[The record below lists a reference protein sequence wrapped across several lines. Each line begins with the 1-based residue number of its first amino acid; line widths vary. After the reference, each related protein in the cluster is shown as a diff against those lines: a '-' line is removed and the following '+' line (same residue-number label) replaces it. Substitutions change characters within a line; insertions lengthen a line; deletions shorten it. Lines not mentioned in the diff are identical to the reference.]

1 MRKCY
6 SLTIVQLLIQW
17 SQQSSFKNCYVLDLM
32 MPFVNGFLIFS
43 LVDHKGLKLM
53 AVFQTN
59 CMLVLALLGCI
70 LSPLLFTLYTHD
82 LEASN
87 ANNVII
93 KYADDTA
100 VIGLISSNHESHYR
114 KEVENVVQWSKENN
128 LLLNTSKTCELVI
141 DFCQNR
147 NQVPTVLLFMI
158 PMCRLL
164 RNVLFWVWLL
174 LMIWTGAQIQ
184 QSLLRKRD
192 SASSF

>member
-1 MRKCY
+1 MLFIDY
-6 SLTIVQLLIQW
+6 SSAFNSMVPTKLVQKLLCLGLDDAICKWIFNFVTSRPQRVKINGCISDELYVSTGS
-17 SQQSSFKNCYVLDLM
+17 SQ
-32 MPFVNGFLIFS
+32 
-43 LVDHKGLKLM
+43 
-53 AVFQTN
+53 
-59 CMLVLALLGCI
+59 GCI
-70 LSPLLFTLYTHD
+70 LSPLLFTFYTHD

-147 NQVPTVLLFMI
+147 NQVPTVLPFMI

-164 RNVLFWVWLL
+164 RNVLFWV
-174 LMIWTGAQIQ
+174 
-184 QSLLRKRD
+184 
-192 SASSF
+192 